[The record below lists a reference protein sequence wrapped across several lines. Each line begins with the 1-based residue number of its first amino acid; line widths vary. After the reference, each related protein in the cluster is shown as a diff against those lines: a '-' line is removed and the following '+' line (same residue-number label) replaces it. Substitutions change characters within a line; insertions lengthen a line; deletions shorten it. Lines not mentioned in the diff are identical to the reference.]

1 MRLAEQL
8 AILNEVEGRIESLL
22 AEQAA
27 AAARKSGDAEF
38 SALQAQLRALE
49 QQSKHA
55 ASQLL
60 QSELEVEAL
69 RQRAKS
75 QERSIYDGSVR
86 HPADLQ
92 RRQHELES
100 LKATVDSREESELV
114 AMEEQEALAAELG
127 SVRSAAEQ
135 RSAELERQRAED
147 AARAPL
153 LAADLS
159 AAQVERDEIIAAL
172 PAAALR
178 TYQRTAARRQP
189 PVARVLSGTCS
200 GCRLPLP
207 HRLLEEA
214 RHDALVTCENCERIL
229 VL

>member
-8 AILNEVEGRIESLL
+8 AQLDELEGRIKALQ
-22 AEQAA
+22 AEQTA
-27 AAARKSGDAEF
+27 AAARREGDAPL
-38 SALQAQLRALE
+38 SALRGQLHELE
-49 QQSKHA
+49 ERSKHA

-60 QSELEVEAL
+60 QSELEVETL
-69 RQRAKS
+69 RTRAKS

-92 RRQHELES
+92 RRQHELET
-100 LKATVDSREESELV
+100 LKATIESREETEL
-114 AMEEQEALAAELG
+114 AEMEAQESMAAEMA
-127 SVRSAAEQ
+127 SVRSAAEE
-135 RSAELERQRAED
+135 RSAELERQRGED
-147 AARAPL
+147 TARAPQ
-153 LAADLS
+153 LAAEQEAAS
-159 AAQVERDEIIAAL
+159 AERDELNSEL

-178 TYQRTAARRQP
+178 MYQRTASRRQP
-189 PVARVLSGTCS
+189 PVARVVGGTCS

-207 HRLLEEA
+207 HRLLEDA

>member
-8 AILNEVEGRIESLL
+8 AQLDELEARIKALK

-27 AAARKSGDAEF
+27 AAARKAGDAPLA
-38 SALQAQLRALE
+38 ALRGQLQDLE
-49 QQSKHA
+49 ARSKHA

-60 QSELEVEAL
+60 QSELEVETL
-69 RQRAKS
+69 RTRAKS
-75 QERSIYDGSVR
+75 QERSIYDGSVK

-92 RRQHELES
+92 RRQHELET
-100 LKATVDSREESELV
+100 LRATIESREERELV
-114 AMEEQEALAAELG
+114 EMEAQEEMAAEMA
-127 SVRSAAEQ
+127 SVRSAAGA
-135 RSAELERQRAED
+135 RAAELERQRGD
-147 AARAPL
+147 DTDRAPQ
-153 LAADLS
+153 LAAELE
-159 AAQVERDEIIAAL
+159 AAGVERDELTTVL

-178 TYQRTAARRQP
+178 TYQRTASRRQP
-189 PVARVLSGTCS
+189 PIARVVGGTCT

>member
-1 MRLAEQL
+1 MRLAELLAQL
-8 AILNEVEGRIESLL
+8 DELEGRIKALT

-27 AAARKSGDAEF
+27 AAARREGDAPL
-38 SALQAQLRALE
+38 SALQGQLHELE
-49 QQSKHA
+49 ERSKHA

-60 QSELEVEAL
+60 QAELEVETL
-69 RQRAKS
+69 RTRAKS
-75 QERSIYDGSVR
+75 QERSIYDGSVK

-92 RRQHELES
+92 RRQLET
-100 LKATVDSREESELV
+100 LKATIEAREESEL
-114 AMEEQEALAAELG
+114 AEMEIQDSMAAEMA
-127 SVRSAAEQ
+127 SVRSAAEE
-135 RSAELERQRAED
+135 RSAELERQRRED

-153 LAADLS
+153 LAAELEAAS
-159 AAQVERDEIIAAL
+159 AERDVLTSEL

-178 TYQRTAARRQP
+178 MYQRTSSRRQP
-189 PVARVLSGTCS
+189 PVARVVGGTCS

>member
-8 AILNEVEGRIESLL
+8 AVLDVVEGRIKSLL
-22 AEQAA
+22 AEQSTV
-27 AAARKSGDAEF
+27 AARKSGDADL
-38 SALQAQLRALE
+38 SSLQAQVRELE
-49 QQSKHA
+49 TRSKHA

-69 RQRAKS
+69 RQRARS

-100 LKATVDSREESELV
+100 LKATIDRREEGELV
-114 AMEEQEALAAELG
+114 AMEEQEALASELG
-127 SVRSAAEQ
+127 STRLAAEL

-147 AARAPL
+147 ATRAPL
-153 LAADLS
+153 LAAELS
-159 AAQVERDEIIAAL
+159 TAQEERNEIIAEL

-189 PVARVLSGTCS
+189 PVARVISGTCS

>member
-1 MRLAEQL
+1 MRLAELLAQL
-8 AILNEVEGRIESLL
+8 DELEGRIKALT

-27 AAARKSGDAEF
+27 AAARREGDAPL
-38 SALQAQLRALE
+38 SALQGQLHELE
-49 QQSKHA
+49 ERSKHA

-60 QSELEVEAL
+60 QAELEVETL
-69 RQRAKS
+69 RTRAKS
-75 QERSIYDGSVR
+75 QERSIYDGSVK

-92 RRQHELES
+92 RRQHELET
-100 LKATVDSREESELV
+100 LKATIEAREESEL
-114 AMEEQEALAAELG
+114 AEMEIQDSMAAEMA
-127 SVRSAAEQ
+127 SVRSAAEE
-135 RSAELERQRAED
+135 RSAELERQRRED

-153 LAADLS
+153 LAAELEAAS
-159 AAQVERDEIIAAL
+159 AERDVLTSEL

-178 TYQRTAARRQP
+178 MYQRTSSRRQP
-189 PVARVLSGTCS
+189 PVARVVGGTCS